1 MEYAFSSV
9 DFDRPSFLFRFEDV
23 LKGPLG
29 GLFYKSFVGFMKLRG
44 GERILDFGCGGG
56 ALTKVLLKY
65 LDDIGSVTCLDT
77 SGFWMERTR
86 KRLSS
91 YGNVTCLKGDIR
103 HVKIPDR
110 SFDVIAIVHVLHDI
124 PPAERP
130 STVLSLGKKLTD
142 TGRLFIHEPT
152 RPSHGMSIKEIRSL
166 MNSAG
171 LKQVRAV
178 LKNPAYMGQFEN
190 I

>member
-1 MEYAFSSV
+1 VEYAFKSV

-29 GLFYKSFVGFMKLRG
+29 GLFYRSFVGFMKLRG
-44 GERILDFGCGGG
+44 DERILDFGCGGG

-65 LDDIGSVTCLDT
+65 LDDNGSVTCLDT
-77 SGFWMERTR
+77 SGFWVERTR

-103 HVKIPDR
+103 SAKIPDG
-110 SFDVIAIVHVLHDI
+110 SFDAIAIVHVIHDI
-124 PPAERP
+124 APAERV
-130 STVLSLGKKLTD
+130 STVLSLAKKLAD
-142 TGRLFIHEPT
+142 NGRLFIYEPT
-152 RPSHGMSIKEIRSL
+152 RPSHGMSIKEIRLL
-166 MNSAG
+166 MNNAG
-171 LKQVRAV
+171 LKQVKAV
-178 LKNPAYMGQFEN
+178 LKNSAYRGQFER